1 MNDLK
6 ALCFDVLGEF
16 VDPKEIR
23 IDHHSRTVRIPDL
36 PLYLHGLVRGDWE
49 AAIAGTEH
57 SRYRLII
64 GSSKGGDSNA

>member
-1 MNDLK
+1 MNDLEM
-6 ALCFDVLGEF
+6 LCFDVLGEF

-23 IDHHSRTVRIPDL
+23 IDRRSRTVTIPGL
-36 PLYLHGLVRGDWE
+36 PSHLHGLVRGDWE

-64 GSSKGGDSNA
+64 ESSKGGKQNA